1 MCYYKTRGDNMKKR
15 ITFTFDE
22 STIDRLKKVSGESMI
37 PQARIVE
44 KAILTE
50 LEKMES
56 TKK

>member
-1 MCYYKTRGDNMKKR
+1 MKKR

-22 STIDRLKKVSGESMI
+22 STIDRLKKASDESMI

-50 LEKMES
+50 LDKMES